1 MKPKVLVI
9 ALASLFVLQNCRSDK
24 YIPGICFE
32 ENILPIFVSKCS
44 NKGCHN
50 SKDKKEDWD
59 LTNYEGIM
67 KGIVAGHPL
76 QSKIYNVIRGKNPE
90 MPLEGSPQLTSHELS
105 LIKSWIQFGAKGSGQ
120 CNSSC
125 DTTAYN
131 YNANV
136 APILSTWC
144 VGCHGSSNA
153 GGGIVLSDYNG
164 VKIAVENGSLLG
176 SINHQPAYIAMPK
189 NSAKLDYC
197 KLKVIKKWIDSGYPN
212 N

>member
-1 MKPKVLVI
+1 MKAKVLVI
-9 ALASLFVLQNCRSDK
+9 AFVSLFVLQDCRSDK

-67 KGIVAGHPL
+67 RGIVAGHPL
-76 QSKIYNVIRGKNPE
+76 QSKIYKVIRGKNPE
-90 MPLEGSPQLTSHELS
+90 MPYEGSPKLTAHELD

-125 DTTAYN
+125 DTSAFN

-144 VGCHGSSNA
+144 VGCHSSSNS
-153 GGGIVLSDYNG
+153 GGGIVLSDYNS
-164 VKIAVENGSLLG
+164 VKSVAANGKLFG
-176 SINHQPAYIAMPK
+176 SIDHQPAYFPMPK
-189 NSAKLDYC
+189 NSAKLDGC